1 MKKWFNKQSRL
12 VQLLLLFFLGWF
24 VEVLIRWDQWLNKKD
39 VQNLVMALLG
49 TFAPLALV
57 DFIYCLLFNKMILCD

>member
-24 VEVLIRWDQWLNKKD
+24 VEVLIRWEQWLNKKD
-39 VQNLVMALLG
+39 VQPCVMALLG